1 MKSVTDLIQHNEM
14 VNKAKRQYPY
24 VKTEIVLDVVITK
37 VHAELKN
44 MPEPLPL
51 VRTGQGDGA
60 RNLGACA
67 NCGDM
72 ATLDEYWHCGH
83 CRKLLADGSQ
93 ATAKARGTGYWHS
106 DHTCTAPSASR
117 GER

>member
-1 MKSVTDLIQHNEM
+1 MRATELLRRKKLIK
-14 VNKAKRQYPY
+14 KARRTYPY
-24 VKTEIVLDVVITK
+24 VKTEAVLEVVVMK
-37 VHAELKN
+37 VHAKLKT

-51 VRTGQGDGA
+51 VRTGQGDFVQ
-60 RNLGACA
+60 NKDYCA
-67 NCGDM
+67 NCGDL

-83 CRKLLADGSQ
+83 CRKLLADGSK